1 MRKCLLHGRKGINAV
16 QDVFNRGRCKETEYS
31 RLKVFKIGYLLGP
44 SDEACAFPK
53 SNTWE
58 YWKSFLVMYQSF
70 PKPPIPPGI
79 PRGFAPYSGEF
90 EKSEAHPLGHLTF
103 VSKRW
108 SASQAK
114 EFCYGF
120 RIQHDCAPRSRP
132 GHSSYIYIFTVLLKH
147 FVNLSKSQLNVSFL
161 KWTILLKWTN
171 LRTTAF
177 GDFR

>member
-16 QDVFNRGRCKETEYS
+16 QGVFNRGRCKETEYS

-44 SDEACAFPK
+44 SNEACAFPK
-53 SNTWE
+53 SNTRE

-90 EKSEAHPLGHLTF
+90 DKSEAHPVGHLTF

-114 EFCYGF
+114 GLCYCF

-132 GHSSYIYIFTVLLKH
+132 GHSSYIH
-147 FVNLSKSQLNVSFL
+147 CFVGAFCEPFEKPVKCELSGMNNFIEMNKPSYDSFRRL
-161 KWTILLKWTN
+161 
-171 LRTTAF
+171 
-177 GDFR
+177 